1 MRSLL
6 RIMLGVW
13 VLQSIAVRAEQLPR
27 ERAVEFDPVGARRGI
42 PPHTA

>member
-13 VLQSIAVRAEQLPR
+13 VLQSIAGRAERLPR
-27 ERAVEFDPVGARRGI
+27 ERAVELVDKLRASQR
-42 PPHTA
+42 